1 MDKKRMLTGDRPT
14 GRMHL
19 GHYVGSIKHRVAL
32 QEEYDSYFIIA
43 DLHMLTTKN
52 SKDDVFNIRTNAYE
66 VALANLACGLDPAK
80 STIYLQSA
88 IPAVYELNL
97 IFEMLVTVPRLSR
110 LPSLKD
116 MARDAHLNEMPF
128 GLLGY
133 PVLQAAD
140 ILMPRAHIVPVG
152 KDNQAH
158 VEVTREIA
166 RRFNYL
172 YEEIFPIPDYL
183 VEGDTLVGTDGNA
196 KMSKSL
202 GNAIEL
208 FDDAHTVEQK
218 VHGMYTDPK
227 RITADVPGTVEGNPV
242 FVYHDTFNPD
252 AAEVEDLKTRY
263 REGRVGDV
271 EVKEK
276 LARAINNFLDPIR
289 ERREEIEQDSGY
301 VEQVIYEGT
310 LRASQTA
317 EETAMMMK
325 KAMGLTGVWNKFS
338 RKGRKRLDKMGSLWT
353 AENGQPQAE
362 ATALSGPADD

>member
-1 MDKKRMLTGDRPT
+1 MVKKRLLTGDRPT
-14 GRMHL
+14 GRLHL
-19 GHYVGSIKHRVAL
+19 GHYVGSIRNRVAL
-32 QEEYDSYFIIA
+32 QEQYDSYFLVA

-52 SKDDVFNIRTNAYE
+52 TKEDIFNIRSNAYE
-66 VALANLACGLDPAK
+66 VVLANLACGLDPSK
-80 STIYLQSA
+80 CTIYLQSA
-88 IPAVYELNL
+88 IPAVSEINL

-110 LPSLKD
+110 VPSLKE
-116 MARDAHLNEMPF
+116 MARDAHLTEMPF

-158 VEVTREIA
+158 VEITREIA

-183 VEGDTLVGTDGNA
+183 VEGETLIGTDGNA

-208 FDDAHTVEQK
+208 FDDAATVERK

-242 FVYHDTFNPD
+242 FIYHDTFNPD
-252 AAEVEDLKTRY
+252 RAEVEDLKARY

-276 LARAINNFLDPIR
+276 LARVINNFLDPLR
-289 ERREEIEQDSGY
+289 ERRAEIEQDSGF

-310 LRASQTA
+310 VRASEVA
-317 EETAMMMK
+317 NETVMTMK

-338 RKGRKRLDKMGSLWT
+338 RKGRQRLEKKGPIRVVAEDEAEET
-353 AENGQPQAE
+353 AA
-362 ATALSGPADD
+362 AAAD

>member
-1 MDKKRMLTGDRPT
+1 MEKKRILTGDRPT
-14 GRMHL
+14 GKMHL
-19 GHYVGSIKHRVAL
+19 GHYVGSIRNRVKL
-32 QEEYDSYFIIA
+32 QDEYESFFIIA

-52 SKDDVFNIRTNAYE
+52 TKEDIFAIRENAYE
-66 VALANLACGLDPAK
+66 VALANLACGFDPAK

-88 IPAVYELNL
+88 IHAVYEMNL
-97 IFEMLVTVPRLSR
+97 FFENLLTVERLSR

-116 MARDAHLNEMPF
+116 MARSANITEMPF

-140 ILMPRAHIVPVG
+140 ILMPRAHLVPVG

-158 VEVTREIA
+158 VEITREIA

-183 VEGDTLVGTDGNA
+183 VEGETLIGTDGIA

-202 GNAIEL
+202 GNTIYL
-208 FDDAHTVEQK
+208 FDDEKTVAKK

-227 RITADVPGTVEGNPV
+227 RIRADIPGTVEGNPV
-242 FVYHDTFNPD
+242 FIYHDTFNPNKM
-252 AAEVEDLKTRY
+252 EVEDLKERY
-263 REGRVGDV
+263 RLGQVGDV

-276 LARAINNFLDPIR
+276 LTIAINNFLDPIR
-289 ERREEIEQDSGY
+289 ERRERIESDSGY

-310 LRASQTA
+310 LRTSELA
-317 EETAMMMK
+317 EETLMMMR
-325 KAMGLTGVWNKFS
+325 KAMGFTGVWNKFS
-338 RKGRKRLDKMGSLWT
+338 RKARKRIKK
-353 AENGQPQAE
+353 QAKE
-362 ATALSGPADD
+362 AAAATVE